1 MAGGDSDAQGSGPS
15 MIELKEIREWPLKKR
30 LTRLR
35 ELGRNIE
42 EKWNQEQVPNNAL
55 LDEAVVIWLEIMR
68 TAFPE
73 ASPLD
78 KLQDLVDVYREPFPP
93 FGLMS
98 LRFME
103 TKELIERF
111 KGADRVERQRLRPT
125 MMARGM
131 L

>member
-1 MAGGDSDAQGSGPS
+1 VAGGDSDAQGSGPS

>member
-1 MAGGDSDAQGSGPS
+1 